1 MITLLDQR
9 TVGEIAAGEVIERPL
24 SVVKELV
31 ENAVDAGASRISVW
45 LQDGGLALIQVVDN
59 GCGIRADELRLAVA
73 RHATSKLA
81 QASDLH
87 SVATLGFRGEGLASI
102 AAVAKL
108 RITSRVADQ
117 EIGGTV
123 QAHREE
129 CSSIE
134 PVAAPIGTRIEARNL
149 FANVPV
155 RREYLRSPS
164 SEFARVSAW
173 LSTFALAYPQ
183 ITFSLSHD
191 GKSIWVLPADN
202 DPSERLRAVFGKVA
216 SDSLVALN
224 TEAGA
229 ALSGELNGFVSKPG
243 NDRADRR
250 MQLLFVNGRLL
261 RSSILAG
268 AWTAAYSTFAMS
280 GRHPYGVLFL
290 SLPPE
295 HVDVNVHPT
304 KSDVRLRFGHQVF
317 GAVKASLARTLYVDA
332 TARFHEALSLAPS
345 TIDSQLGNP
354 QALFADAELAFAADR
369 RSEPRVLGQVDAS
382 FIVAVDDV
390 AVMLVDQHA
399 AHERIAYEKIVQ
411 RAGDRAPSEALL
423 VPRTVELDRSQSARL
438 GRVVEALREGGLDI
452 EQFGEGSYRI
462 LATPAGYGS
471 RPFDVMGF
479 LDDFADQGRSHDV
492 RERVWASLACHSVVR
507 AGERLHQDEMV
518 TLIRRLQQCENP
530 MHCPHG
536 RPTIV
541 RFGPQ
546 EIARLFKRL

>member
-1 MITLLDQR
+1 MITLLDER

-45 LQDGGLALIQVVDN
+45 LQDGGLALIQVLDN

-73 RHATSKLA
+73 RHATSKLR

-108 RITSRVADQ
+108 RIISRVADR
-117 EIGGTV
+117 EIGGVV
-123 QAHREE
+123 QAHGEE
-129 CSSIE
+129 FSSIE
-134 PVAAPIGTRIEARNL
+134 PVAAPLGTCIEARDL

-155 RREYLRSPS
+155 RREYLRAPS
-164 SEFARVSAW
+164 SEFARVAAW
-173 LSTFALAYPQ
+173 LSTFSLAYPH
-183 ITFSLSHD
+183 ITFSLSQD
-191 GKSIWVLPADN
+191 GKNVWVLPGGD
-202 DPSERLRAVFGKVA
+202 DPSDRLRAVFGKTA
-216 SDSLVALN
+216 PDALIALN
-224 TEAGA
+224 TEASA
-229 ALSGELNGFVSKPG
+229 ALGGELTGFVSKPG
-243 NDRADRR
+243 NDRPDRR
-250 MQLLFVNGRLL
+250 LQLLFINGRLL

-295 HVDVNVHPT
+295 QVDVNVHPT
-304 KSDVRLRFGHQVF
+304 KSDVRLRFGQQVF
-317 GAVKASLARTLYVDA
+317 GAVKASLARTLHLNA
-332 TARFHEALSLAPS
+332 TARFHQALSLGPRLS
-345 TIDSQLGNP
+345 DSSFGDS
-354 QALFADAELAFAADR
+354 QALFEGAELALATDPR
-369 RSEPRVLGQVDAS
+369 WELRVLGQVDAS
-382 FIVAVDDV
+382 FIVSADDA

-399 AHERIAYEKIVQ
+399 AHERIAYETIMQ
-411 RAGDRAPSEALL
+411 RAGDHAPSEVLL
-423 VPRTVELDRSQSARL
+423 VPRTIELDDAQSARL
-438 GRVVEALREGGLDI
+438 SRVMDALREGGLDI

-462 LATPAGYGS
+462 RATPAGYGS
-471 RPFDVMGF
+471 RPFDLMGF
-479 LDDFADQGRSHDV
+479 LDDFSDHSRAQDA

-507 AGERLHQDEMV
+507 AGEKLQHDEMV
-518 TLIRRLQQCENP
+518 SLIRRLQQCRNS

-541 RFGPQ
+541 RLGPQ